1 MIRPFFSKIASFTS
15 NWSTRQDF
23 SLNFTDFSVKKM
35 LFKISE
41 ICCEITVKF
50 PKFLR
55 THFVKSICEQLLL
68 TLGQLL
74 LSCFFKSYMTL
85 EDLPNYYPQVFWKEA
100 IVKMT
105 ACFFQNWTS
114 SLIVSEHFSQDL
126 SLKKIAH
133 ISDVFDNE
141 TCSC

>member
-1 MIRPFFSKIASFTS
+1 
-15 NWSTRQDF
+15 
-23 SLNFTDFSVKKM
+23 M

-85 EDLPNYYPQVFWKEA
+85 EDLPNYYPQVFSIEA
-100 IVKMT
+100 ILKMT

-126 SLKKIAH
+126 SLKKLLIFLMYSTMKLALVNH
-133 ISDVFDNE
+133 EFIL
-141 TCSC
+141 CYSCVRSWTFNPSMTEADII